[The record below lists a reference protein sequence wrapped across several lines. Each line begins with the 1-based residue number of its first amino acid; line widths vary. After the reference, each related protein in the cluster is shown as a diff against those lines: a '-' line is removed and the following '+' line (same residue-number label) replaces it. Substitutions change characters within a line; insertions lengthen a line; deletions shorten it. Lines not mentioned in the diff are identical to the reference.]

1 MNSQRSRSLRLV
13 SSHCKSM
20 GVEIV
25 EQSSTDSSMDNT
37 VYCCIAKG
45 NRILYSYNT
54 KDRELE
60 ALAALC
66 LANAPPFHR
75 WYFHTVGTRTFG
87 YLMEGGCTYF
97 AIVEP
102 SLGNLEILRFLKH
115 IRDGFKKVSMNGFH
129 DEVVPIIRQ
138 LINSLERM
146 PRPTTISV
154 DESLEGNV
162 SSDSSIS
169 GRTPLL
175 GNSKHDKRKMK
186 DKVVENHEVC
196 EDRIDRGVKINMPP
210 EPVGSMP
217 LQKSSSLRRTQ
228 APQVGQRL
236 WWRHVKLV
244 VAADIILCLVLFGVW
259 LAVCKGF
266 KCISDG

>member
-1 MNSQRSRSLRLV
+1 MNSRRSKSLRLV
-13 SSHCKSM
+13 SSHCKPM
-20 GVEIV
+20 EVEII

-37 VYCCIAKG
+37 LYCCIAKG
-45 NRILYSYNT
+45 KRILYSYNS
-54 KDRELE
+54 KGLELE

-66 LANAPPFHR
+66 LENSPPFHR
-75 WYFHTVGTRTFG
+75 WYFHTIGTRTFG

-97 AIVEP
+97 AIVDP
-102 SLGNLEILRFLKH
+102 SLGTLEILQFLKH
-115 IRDGFKKVSMNGFH
+115 MRDGFKRVSMNGFH
-129 DEVVPIIRQ
+129 GEVVPIIQQ
-138 LINSLERM
+138 LISSLQRM
-146 PRPTTISV
+146 PRPATISV

-162 SSDSSIS
+162 SSDGSTS
-169 GRTPLL
+169 GWTPLL

-186 DKVVENHEVC
+186 DKVVETHEDC
-196 EDRIDRGVKINMPP
+196 EDLIDRVKINMPP
-210 EPVGSMP
+210 EPVGSMS
-217 LQKSSSLRRTQ
+217 LQKSSSLTRTQ
-228 APQVGQRL
+228 APQVAQRL